1 VPHLQDHFDAKRP
14 GTLSVNR
21 ASSFKFQTITL
32 VRGEQEHALDQ
43 ALEETFPA
51 SDPVSITITVAVRV
65 WPEPRDIN

>member
-1 VPHLQDHFDAKRP
+1 VPRLQDHFDAKRP
-14 GTLSVNR
+14 GAASINR
-21 ASSFKFQTITL
+21 GSRFKFHTMTL

-43 ALEETFPA
+43 ALKETFPA